1 MLWPPIA
8 TIPDSSYTQ

>member
-8 TIPDSSYTQ
+8 TIPDSSYAQ